1 MFKEDVDVSFDR
13 VADFE
18 KDEGVDTPIVRQF
31 WSMQAKVSAS
41 PSHSK
46 SATPKTTPKPSRKFY
61 RLASQITPR
70 TVKLAGPSEQQLIL
84 VEEIVS
90 SPESSPARDTKNTT
104 GEQGS
109 PQVSPAQT
117 PTKGK
122 STALA
127 EPTAKQTLPIQ
138 KTPFKKTVSERK
150 VSPKQDPVEG
160 ESDKPSTR
168 KARKAAPTTSK
179 LAQLL
184 QKRVVRGK
192 IVKVAYF

>member
-1 MFKEDVDVSFDR
+1 VDVSFDR

-90 SPESSPARDTKNTT
+90 SPESSRARDNGNTPV
-104 GEQGS
+104 EQGS
-109 PQVSPAQT
+109 PRVSPTQT

-122 STALA
+122 GTALA
-127 EPTAKQTLPIQ
+127 ELSTKQTPPTK
-138 KTPFKKTVSERK
+138 KTPSKKTVSKRK
-150 VSPKQDPVEG
+150 ASPKQGLAEG
-160 ESDKPSTR
+160 EFVEPSSK
-168 KARKAAPTTSK
+168 KARKATPTTSK

-184 QKRVVRGK
+184 QRRVVRGK
-192 IVKVAYF
+192 IVNVAYF